1 LTYPLFGIVSPD
13 GGVTDP
19 QGRDRL
25 QGRAPKE
32 VIKVVGVGGGGGNA
46 LSYMIRS
53 GLGGVVSVAANTDVR
68 ALEGV
73 DSDVKII
80 LGRQLTKGLGA
91 GAKPELGRQAAVES
105 KDEIRRVLEGADMVY
120 FAAGMGGG
128 TGTGALP
135 VMAAMAREMG
145 ILTVAVV
152 TKPFTF
158 EGSRRM
164 SNAIKGIE
172 ELAPVVDSLI
182 VIPNDRLIDLSDA
195 RMTIEESFAMANDV
209 LRQAVQGVTDLI
221 VNPGLVNVDFADVK
235 AVMTRSGRA
244 VMGIGSAQG
253 EGRALEALRK
263 AMESPLMEVCLKDAS
278 GGLINVT
285 AGPDIGIHELN
296 DAAAAFQGYLGEDAL
311 FFWGYRQDDDLKG
324 TVKVVVIAAG
334 FDAQGDSPLT
344 AHGAVRPKALREEH
358 LGQGHKS
365 KEGHDRSP
373 KDLSVGSLFE
383 GSSSHLDMPSILRR
397 RMNRDPSMED

>member
-1 LTYPLFGIVSPD
+1 MTYPLFGIVPPD
-13 GGVTDP
+13 GGVTGP
-19 QGRDRL
+19 QGGDRL

-32 VIKVVGVGGGGGNA
+32 VIKVIGVGGGGGNA
-46 LSYMIRS
+46 LSYMIKS
-53 GLGGVVSVAANTDVR
+53 GLSGVVSVAANTDVR

-73 DSDVKII
+73 DSDVKVI

-91 GAKPELGRQAAVES
+91 GARPELGRQAAVES

-164 SNAIKGIE
+164 SNALRGIE

-195 RMTIEESFAMANDV
+195 RMTIEESFAIANDV

-235 AVMTRSGRA
+235 AVMSRSGRA

-263 AMESPLMEVCLKDAS
+263 AMESPLMEVRLKDAS

-296 DAAAAFQGYLGEDAL
+296 DAAEAFQGYLGEDAL
-311 FFWGYRQDDDLKG
+311 FFWGYRQDDNLRG

-334 FDAQGDSPLT
+334 FEAQGDSHLAAP
-344 AHGAVRPKALREEH
+344 GAVRPKGALREEH
-358 LGQGHKS
+358 LRHRPR
-365 KEGHDRSP
+365 EAHDRSP
-373 KDLSVGSLFE
+373 QDLSVGSLFE
-383 GSSSHLDMPSILRR
+383 GSASHLDTPSILRR
-397 RMNRDPSMED
+397 RSNKEPLE